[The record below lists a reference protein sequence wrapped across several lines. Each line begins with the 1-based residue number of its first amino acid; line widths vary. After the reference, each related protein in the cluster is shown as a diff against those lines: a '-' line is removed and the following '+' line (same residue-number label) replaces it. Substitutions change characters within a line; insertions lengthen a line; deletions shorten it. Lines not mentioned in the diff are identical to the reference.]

1 MTAVSANM
9 GTGTFASAWSPT
21 RNFASLFDQ
30 QQDTFGL
37 VNGLRF
43 LSFMWILVFH
53 NFYSYGIVAGR
64 DAIFTL
70 SDNTPAALWWIF
82 NADKAV
88 DMFFLLSGF
97 LISLILFREVDR
109 TGSIQ
114 LRRFYFRRYL
124 RLTPVYA
131 LVLLLYGLSGAR
143 NSEYVWANLFY
154 VNNFLPV
161 ENMPMQWTWT
171 LAVEEQFYLLLPLI
185 LIGVAKLP
193 GRPFLQVL
201 LGLLLL
207 SFAARL
213 VAFYYLP
220 GMWDGDFRALL
231 TDKAVYPTYYANIYD
246 NLVTRFGPFV
256 CGALVA
262 HAYCFHR
269 DSLRAWLQANRMRRA
284 LLTLLALGT
293 VLFFLFLPVFNQ
305 VLPAGSWQLRTYLV
319 VNHTLFSAGLAW
331 LMLTVFLQVHHV
343 DGVPKLLSL
352 RLWQPFSQLTYSM
365 YLVHMLVIVGV
376 MFNVNKYFVAQTGM
390 DATVRIMATLASS
403 IGLSFVI
410 TLLIGVICWVFV
422 EKPFLNLRD
431 RAQLSRGATTT
442 APQVEPAR

>member
-1 MTAVSANM
+1 MSVVSAQV
-9 GTGTFASAWSPT
+9 GSGSLSSAWSVR
-21 RNFASLFDQ
+21 RNFATLFEQ
-30 QQDTFGL
+30 QQDTFGM

-43 LSFMWILVFH
+43 ISFLWILVFH
-53 NFYSYGIVAGR
+53 NVYAYGMAAGR
-64 DAIFTL
+64 DAIFAV
-70 SDNTPAALWWIF
+70 SDHTPAALWWVF

-109 TGSIQ
+109 SGTVR

-131 LVLLLYGLSGAR
+131 LLLLIYALSGAR
-143 NSEYVWANLFY
+143 NAEYTWTNLFY
-154 VNNFLPV
+154 VNNFLAV
-161 ENMPMQWTWT
+161 ENMPLQWTWT

-193 GRPFLQVL
+193 GKPFLPVL
-201 LGLLLL
+201 LGLLGL
-207 SFAARL
+207 SFVARL

-220 GMWDGDFRALL
+220 GMWDSGFRALL

-262 HAYCFHR
+262 YAYCFHPAA
-269 DSLRAWLQANRMRRA
+269 LRTWISAHNGRRA

-293 VLFFLFLPVFNQ
+293 VLLFAFLPVFNG

-319 VNHTLFSAGLAW
+319 VNHTLFAAGLAW
-331 LMLTVFLQVHHV
+331 LMLTVFLNTHHV
-343 DGVPKLLSL
+343 KGLPKLLSL
-352 RLWQPFSQLTYSM
+352 RVWQPFSQLTYSM

-376 MFNVNKYFVAQTGM
+376 MYNVQRFFAAQSAL
-390 DATVRIMATLASS
+390 DDTVRLLVTLASS
-403 IGLSFVI
+403 IGISFVI

-431 RAQLSRGATTT
+431 QSRLSAGATGT
-442 APQVEPAR
+442 APELPR